1 MKTSIKRFSKRTIS
15 IVLAVMMLVTTLTIG
30 VVSTNAA
37 YTDSDSVGGQT
48 NLHWQGK
55 IYFRAPDTWDIDTY
69 SQVQIDITRTTSDSL
84 SSGDN
89 SFQIYVTTMTRIGD
103 SRLFY
108 GTIDANHKD
117 WGQSEYI
124 AFTANKTKYSENTDQ
139 WGSLKD
145 KNHYYTKPLDY
156 GFNNSSVYYFIQP
169 SNATSNSTTTNY
181 NEVTADYY
189 KSLSEFQN
197 AIKTQQTVQIY
208 TDGVSSG
215 NGGNVS
221 LTSSWPSGEG
231 TSLITESTA
240 NSYGKSSVSYDSAAQ
255 GSKTTLTAT
264 PNTGYKFDGWYDTS
278 GNLISSDTTY
288 TYYVFNAKTL
298 NAKFSISETLYN
310 VTVNSNDESMGT
322 VSPASVQ
329 AGETTNPSIT
339 ATPKEGYDFTG
350 WTATGGASVADENS
364 ATTTVSAT
372 AAGTVTANFAAK
384 QTYAI
389 TVASADNGSVT
400 ADKASA
406 YSGQTVTLTVS
417 PADGYKLE
425 SLAVKDANGGNV
437 TATASSDK
445 TTYTFTM
452 PASAVTVTPTF
463 AEKTTVTLYLKN
475 SANWSKVF
483 VYLWTG
489 STNNN
494 WPGVEI
500 TSNKKPINGVEYYY
514 YELPDDINYTNV
526 IFDAGQGAAQT
537 GTLTISGHTDTYYY
551 DNNKTDE
558 TGWIAFPYD
567 LTITAGENGTVTY
580 DGSTTIEAGSSQT
593 VNINKDTSKTIV
605 ATPNT
610 GYKFTRWTV
619 TGDATVADANSAS
632 TTVTATANGATVTA
646 NFEIVDYTLTK
657 GDTTGGSFTLSTET
671 ANYNDKITVTCTPA
685 TGYKATKVTYVAGT
699 ESNEANLVDNTATF
713 TMPASDVTVNVTFTP
728 EDYAI
733 TTSVTPANSGTISV
747 KKQGGTDDE
756 SITQYNIGDT
766 LVVKADPATG
776 NTLEKV
782 VVTFGDGTTEE
793 FKDQSFTLD
802 MTGKTGTLNIEATF
816 NVATFTGL
824 SANAKYSTDGTNYDN
839 DLSGELVAIADEG
852 SYAGGVS
859 VTAQTLSGYQFVRWY
874 AQPTDGNFDD
884 ESKSATTFH
893 PLKDNAVVTA
903 QYKRLYTVSTTTSG
917 TGLGTVTASETS
929 AVAGT
934 DVTITVDVT
943 NGLFTKLLVDGTEV
957 STSNNTY
964 TLTLNGTND
973 SDNDGIINVEA
984 VLKSDYYIRGTK
996 ELTGTS
1002 ESWVAEDC
1010 NNAKAND
1017 DGTYTITFESVPA
1030 NQELKFKPSKGTDN
1044 KGYVTYLTT
1053 DTLNDSGC
1061 TVTLD
1066 TTDNSNFKFTL
1077 TETSDV
1083 TITFNPTTD
1092 PKTMSVT
1099 AVTSDPNEYEIT
1111 LNDADS
1117 EYKQADATVSTTASR
1132 AGRTVT
1138 VTTSPKDGY
1147 VATVVVTDAEGNQI
1161 EVSNGTFTMPRS
1173 NVTVAVTY
1181 GEKPKHTVTV
1191 IAGVNG
1197 TSYFTY
1203 NGTTTTIAGGTFRTF
1218 QVTDGDTIALR
1229 AEVTDAENYEFEKWY
1244 RDSSDPKPYSDAN
1257 VTGQIITEDVTYT
1270 SSFKEVTGEEL
1281 SGIYLIYAKGNG
1293 NQNSKSDWNN
1303 SLPVYL
1309 KGGRVVAYLPDDLVK
1324 KDQVIYFALS
1334 SSTSADGMYYRDKTL
1349 TVTTEAEYKNYISV
1363 ASNESNMSTN
1373 YKYKFGYLK
1382 INSSGVTAIKFDLG
1396 GYVDGGVTENKY
1408 QVIPTLGEVATS
1420 GVEIKAKDGT
1430 IRESYQ
1436 KFANMADTKFVSG
1449 HVAGSVEH
1457 HSYYDA
1463 ASALVGNTVTI
1474 KTTIDS
1480 AYRSKYYVRGFVVNG
1495 QTYCVNTSPNSSGV
1509 YTLTLPITEDMAGK
1523 TLEVTPVYF
1532 YSDTTDVITFYVRGF
1547 NDKVAEKWGN
1557 TIAAHFWY
1565 NGGSE
1570 KADAAADNKNAHGG
1584 YPGQPL
1590 LNEGGYYY
1598 IQVPKYLNG
1607 NTSKTVTGVTLNNY
1621 VWDDIH
1627 GGLVSGGTGNNCQTY
1642 DFKDFVRLSELSD
1655 TNTVDNI
1662 IFDFK
1667 YRTTTENRKHS
1678 SAPTSTEGNSYTN
1691 GWEYLTDY
1699 YGRNVDIYG
1708 NIVTDDSLTPVY
1720 VVSKGYQSNIDGK
1733 VPSATYGAYATSWT
1747 VYIDGQKKLVENCAA
1762 LINASSQDDSLV
1774 GHPTYITYESS
1785 IYDGSDKGYRCDGR
1799 WYYSRLGDKITA
1811 NVKLQYSETKNGT
1824 YRDDPFKTDSN
1835 VGTTTGTLAY
1845 FTDDDFYGKT
1855 EASGLVDS
1863 SKYFNIN
1870 AETDPYGEYTFL
1882 GWYQEDSDGEM
1893 VLFSTDPTAKVPMAG
1908 NGTYVAR
1915 FYKTPAGSVSINH
1928 KHYSIS
1934 PDVDSESTPALMGG
1948 KGDCLAKVEI
1958 LDENGVVIKTY
1969 DETAGTITIPETY
1982 IRADSTYTLKITL
1995 TSKPAG
2001 INTFW
2006 NTYYD
2011 NAGKYE
2017 TVSTTQGSSSAVT
2030 TVRTR
2035 AINELFDENGDLLY
2049 KYVNYYSDFAP
2060 VAKPYKITFNYTDRF
2075 GASQIYVVKGSLPE
2089 SYITE
2094 NGATLTDEFVM
2105 GKAPYEDNFGE
2116 TIKWDDASIFYG
2128 EADGTLTATVNS
2140 IQTGRTVHLTYRTS
2154 PDEADEIIK
2163 LNYGDLAVQKND
2175 DGSYFKYDS
2184 GKYKYLVEAVESIT
2198 EGDEEIKFSYWE
2210 IFTDAEHTDLVA
2222 KCYSRKFNY
2231 VLYADYYIVPVYD
2244 KASKPMTESGN
2255 KATIQLLEYSRNQWT
2270 DDEGVKSSQTDRLYA
2285 DFQLAFNKDGQLL
2298 NEAEGVT
2305 CGILFEVGTKLDEN
2319 RADAFKDNPE
2329 RFKFETDTEKLK
2341 QSILNGDKRS
2351 DENRNLLKT
2360 EIATSKLSNKNRIE
2374 FYKGFVNSSYNSATD
2389 KYTYTNALYV
2399 IKVYS
2404 YMIDANGDVTLSD
2417 PVYIN
2422 FYDVATMQYTVS

>member
-37 YTDSDSVGGQT
+37 YTDAESVGVSTYFTKGET
-48 NLHWQGK
+48 IFIYKGSSSAYDNNMTVKAWFNKDGSGGSAPTTKALKGSYYYVIVPSDNLN
-55 IYFRAPDTWDIDTY
+55 R
-69 SQVQIDITRTTSDSL
+69 VQIQKFDSNNTWKGSNGDVYQSNRGNDAYNVIQTTNSGESGASWKNETFKFKLNGEYVDWN
-84 SSGDN
+84 GDN
-89 SFQIYVTTMTRIGD
+89 AYEFAD
-103 SRLFY
+103 SGNAIFTC
-108 GTIDANHKD
+108 TITN
-117 WGQSEYI
+117 
-124 AFTANKTKYSENTDQ
+124 FTATKTSY
-139 WGSLKD
+139 
-145 KNHYYTKPLDY
+145 
-156 GFNNSSVYYFIQP
+156 
-169 SNATSNSTTTNY
+169 
-181 NEVTADYY
+181 
-189 KSLSEFQN
+189 EF
-197 AIKTQQTVQIY
+197 KV
-208 TDGVSSG
+208 
-215 NGGNVS
+215 
-221 LTSSWPSGEG
+221 
-231 TSLITESTA
+231 
-240 NSYGKSSVSYDSAAQ
+240 KDSA
-255 GSKTTLTAT
+255 GEWYGNNNTTLDGFTVNDVYTINASFDIST
-264 PNTGYKFDGWYDTS
+264 QALTLTKEKTGS
-278 GNLISSDTTY
+278 
-288 TYYVFNAKTL
+288 A
-298 NAKFSISETLYN
+298 ETLYD
-310 VTVNSNDESMGT
+310 VAVKSNDESMGT

-329 AGETTNPSIT
+329 AGETTNPQIT

-350 WTATGGASVADENS
+350 WTTTGGASVANETS

-389 TVASADNGSVT
+389 TVASADNGSVA

-425 SLAVKDANGGNV
+425 SLAVKAANGDDV

-463 AEKTTVTLYLKN
+463 AEKTTKTLYLKN

-489 STNNN
+489 DTNNI

-526 IFDAGQGAAQT
+526 IFDVGQGATQT

-610 GYKFTRWTV
+610 GYKFTGWTV
-619 TGDATVADANSAS
+619 TGDATVADETSAS

-671 ANYNDKITVTCTPA
+671 ANYNDEITVTCTPNK
-685 TGYKATKVTYVAGT
+685 GYKATKVTYVAGT

-747 KKQGGTDDE
+747 KKQGSPDGE

-782 VVTFGDGTTEE
+782 VVTFGDGTPQE

-802 MTGKTGTLNIEATF
+802 TTGKTGTLNIEATF

-839 DLSGELVAIADEG
+839 DLSNELVAIADEG

-874 AQPTDGNFDD
+874 AQPTDGKFDD

-1161 EVSNGTFTMPRS
+1161 EVNNGTFTMPRS

-1191 IAGVNG
+1191 YAGVNG
-1197 TSYFTY
+1197 TSYFIY
-1203 NGTTTTIAGGTFRTF
+1203 NGTEYAIAGGTFKTF
-1218 QVTDGDTIALR
+1218 SVTEGDKIALR
-1229 AEVTDAENYEFEKWY
+1229 AEVANSDDYTFEKWVRLIESSGETKEY
-1244 RDSSDPKPYSDAN
+1244 TDSSGE
-1257 VTGQIITEDVTYT
+1257 VTNQTINGNVTYT

-1293 NQNSKSDWNN
+1293 NQNNASNWGN
-1303 SLPVYL
+1303 SGDNKNTLPVYL
-1309 KGGRVVAYLPDDLVK
+1309 KGGRVVAYLPDGLVK

-1334 SSTSADGMYYRDKTL
+1334 STTNVNGMYYRDMTL

-1430 IRESYQ
+1430 IRDSYQ

-1509 YTLTLPITEDMAGK
+1509 YTLTLPITEDMAVK

-1547 NDKVAEKWGN
+1547 SDEVAAKWGN

-1565 NGGSE
+1565 NGGHE
-1570 KADAAADNKNAHGG
+1570 DVDATADDKNAHGG

-1621 VWDDIH
+1621 VWDNIH

-1667 YRTTTENRKHS
+1667 YRTTTENRNHS
-1678 SAPTSTEGNSYTN
+1678 SVPTSTEGNSYTN

-1720 VVSKGYQSNIDGK
+1720 VVSKGYQSNKDGK

-1824 YRDDPFKTDSN
+1824 YIDDPFKADSN

-1882 GWYQEDSDGEM
+1882 GWYQEDSDGKM

-2017 TVSTTQGSSSAVT
+2017 TVSATQGSSSAVT

-2060 VAKPYKITFNYTDRF
+2060 VAKPYKITFNYKDRF

-2116 TIKWDDASIFYG
+2116 TIKWNDASISYG

-2140 IQTGRTVHLTYRTS
+2140 IQTGRTVYLTYRTS
-2154 PDEADEIIK
+2154 PDEADEIRE
-2163 LNYGDLAVQKND
+2163 LNYGDLAVEKND
-2175 DGSYFKYDS
+2175 DGTYFKYDS
-2184 GKYKYLVEAVESIT
+2184 GKYKYLAEAVESIT
-2198 EGDEEIKFSYWE
+2198 EGDEEIKFSYWG

-2298 NEAEGVT
+2298 NEADDVT

-2319 RADAFKDNPE
+2319 LADAFKDNPE

-2351 DENRNLLKT
+2351 DEKRNLLKT

-2374 FYKGFVNSSYNSATD
+2374 FYKGFANSSYNSATD

>member
-30 VVSTNAA
+30 VVNTNAA
-37 YTDSDSVGGQT
+37 YTDSDSVG
-48 NLHWQGK
+48 
-55 IYFRAPDTWDIDTY
+55 
-69 SQVQIDITRTTSDSL
+69 
-84 SSGDN
+84 
-89 SFQIYVTTMTRIGD
+89 
-103 SRLFY
+103 
-108 GTIDANHKD
+108 
-117 WGQSEYI
+117 
-124 AFTANKTKYSENTDQ
+124 
-139 WGSLKD
+139 
-145 KNHYYTKPLDY
+145 
-156 GFNNSSVYYFIQP
+156 
-169 SNATSNSTTTNY
+169 TSNSFDKGDTIY
-181 NEVTADYY
+181 FDY
-189 KSLSEFQN
+189 
-197 AIKTQQTVQIY
+197 
-208 TDGVSSG
+208 
-215 NGGNVS
+215 
-221 LTSSWPSGEG
+221 
-231 TSLITESTA
+231 
-240 NSYGKSSVSYDSAAQ
+240 SSVSWWTEASAITVAVFYYQDNDNWCYETNSDNLSDYNIGSNKSNNSLTNYTEVTNISDSVCSVQVPASNL
-255 GSKTTLTAT
+255 GSVRFIRVN
-264 PNTGYKFDGWYDTS
+264 PNAKQQYWNYSARMSVDSRGSNNCVKLSEND
-278 GNLISSDTTY
+278 SSSWTTY
-288 TYYVFNAKTL
+288 TPPVTTYT
-298 NAKFSISETLYN
+298 
-310 VTVNSNDESMGT
+310 VTVTSKDTTMGT

-329 AGETTNPSIT
+329 AGETTNPEIT
-339 ATPKEGYDFTG
+339 ATPKDGYDFTG

-903 QYKRLYTVSTTTSG
+903 RYKRLYTVSTTTSG

-1044 KGYVTYLTT
+1044 EGYVTYLTT

-1161 EVSNGTFTMPRS
+1161 EVNNGTFTMPRS

-1191 IAGVNG
+1191 YAGVNG
-1197 TSYFTY
+1197 TSYFIY
-1203 NGTTTTIAGGTFRTF
+1203 NGTEYAIAGGTFKTF
-1218 QVTDGDTIALR
+1218 SVTEGDKIALR
-1229 AEVTDAENYEFEKWY
+1229 AEVANSDDYTFEKWVRLIESSGETKEY
-1244 RDSSDPKPYSDAN
+1244 TDSSGE
-1257 VTGQIITEDVTYT
+1257 VTNQTINGNVTYT

-1293 NQNSKSDWNN
+1293 NQNNASNWGN
-1303 SLPVYL
+1303 SGDNKNTLPVYL
-1309 KGGRVVAYLPDDLVK
+1309 KGGRVVAYLPDGLVK

-1334 SSTSADGMYYRDKTL
+1334 STTNVNGMYYRDKTL

-1667 YRTTTENRKHS
+1667 YRTTTENRNHS

-2017 TVSTTQGSSSAVT
+2017 TVSATQGSSSAVT

-2060 VAKPYKITFNYTDRF
+2060 VAKPYKITFNYKDRF

-2094 NGATLTDEFVM
+2094 NGATLTNEFVM

-2116 TIKWDDASIFYG
+2116 TIKWNDASISYG

-2140 IQTGRTVHLTYRTS
+2140 IQTGRTVYLTYRTS
-2154 PDEADEIIK
+2154 PDEADEIRE
-2163 LNYGDLAVQKND
+2163 LNYGDLAVEKND
-2175 DGSYFKYDS
+2175 DGTYFKYDS
-2184 GKYKYLVEAVESIT
+2184 GKYKYLAEAVESIT
-2198 EGDEEIKFSYWE
+2198 EGDEEIKFSYWG

-2341 QSILNGDKRS
+2341 QSIKDGKTKS
-2351 DENRNLLKT
+2351 DEDRNLLKT

-2374 FYKGFVNSSYNSATD
+2374 FYKGFANSSYNSATD

>member
-30 VVSTNAA
+30 VVNTNAA
-37 YTDSDSVGGQT
+37 YTDSDSVGATNTTVYFVPALSSATSGYVDSVSGLLKDGYKLRANYKYGSNSNDTWGQT
-48 NLHWQGK
+48 YFTYENSGTYNGYAVYKCNFKDQYDGLYVLQLQIMQDSEVKAQCVAINYTWTSVSNYNGK
-55 IYFRAPDTWDIDTY
+55 LYNGSSWVTLTY
-69 SQVQIDITRTTSDSL
+69 DPVVDKDYYLAGWLNKGS
-84 SSGDN
+84 
-89 SFQIYVTTMTRIGD
+89 VTTAKDEFKFTQSSTD
-103 SRLFY
+103 SNIYTL
-108 GTIDANHKD
+108 
-117 WGQSEYI
+117 EYT
-124 AFTANKTKYSENTDQ
+124 FTDDQ
-139 WGSLKD
+139 GGCQYPVIYDGSTAY
-145 KNHYYTKPLDY
+145 HPATH
-156 GFNNSSVYYFIQP
+156 NSGSGV
-169 SNATSNSTTTNY
+169 AGTTTNTSPGDDPKWKVEAATGVTVTFTFDSSTKVLSW
-181 NEVTADYY
+181 EV
-189 KSLSEFQN
+189 
-197 AIKTQQTVQIY
+197 
-208 TDGVSSG
+208 
-215 NGGNVS
+215 
-221 LTSSWPSGEG
+221 LTED
-231 TSLITESTA
+231 L
-240 NSYGKSSVSYDSAAQ
+240 YD
-255 GSKTTLTAT
+255 
-264 PNTGYKFDGWYDTS
+264 
-278 GNLISSDTTY
+278 
-288 TYYVFNAKTL
+288 
-298 NAKFSISETLYN
+298 
-310 VTVNSNDESMGT
+310 VTVNSNDTTMGT

-339 ATPKEGYDFTG
+339 ATPKDGYDFTG
-350 WTATGGASVADENS
+350 WTTTGGASVADKNS

-425 SLAVKDANGGNV
+425 SLAVKDANGDDV

-463 AEKTTVTLYLKN
+463 AEKTTKTLYLKN

-489 STNNN
+489 DTNNI

-526 IFDAGQGAAQT
+526 IFDAGQGAEQT

-567 LTITAGENGTVTY
+567 LTITAGDNGTVTY

-593 VNINKDTSKTIV
+593 VYIDKDAANSIV

-610 GYKFTRWTV
+610 GYKFTGWTV
-619 TGDATVADANSAS
+619 TGDATVADETSAS

-671 ANYNDKITVTCTPA
+671 ANYNDEITVTCTPNK
-685 TGYKATKVTYVAGT
+685 GYKATKVTYVAGT

-782 VVTFGDGTTEE
+782 VVTFGDGTSQE

-859 VTAQTLSGYQFVRWY
+859 VTAQNLSGYQFVRWY
-874 AQPTDGNFDD
+874 AQPTDGKFDD

-943 NGLFTKLLVDGTEV
+943 NGSFTKLLVNGTEV

-964 TLTLNGTND
+964 ILTLNGTND

-1066 TTDNSNFKFTL
+1066 TNDNSNFKFTL

-1083 TITFNPTTD
+1083 TITFNPTTA

-1111 LNDADS
+1111 LNDAES

-1191 IAGVNG
+1191 YAGVNG
-1197 TSYFTY
+1197 TSYFIY
-1203 NGTTTTIAGGTFRTF
+1203 NGTTTTIAGGTFKTF
-1218 QVTDGDTIALR
+1218 SVTEGDKIALR
-1229 AEVTDAENYEFEKWY
+1229 AEVANSDDYTFEKWVRLIESSGETKEY
-1244 RDSSDPKPYSDAN
+1244 TDSSGE
-1257 VTGQIITEDVTYT
+1257 VTNQTINGNVTYT

-1293 NQNSKSDWNN
+1293 NQNSKSNWNN

-1334 SSTSADGMYYRDKTL
+1334 SSTSADDMYYRDKTL

-1382 INSSGVTAIKFDLG
+1382 INSSGVTAIKLDLG
-1396 GYVDGGVTENKY
+1396 GYYNNGVTENKY

-1430 IRESYQ
+1430 IRDSYQ

-1457 HSYYDA
+1457 YSYYDA

-1547 NDKVAEKWGN
+1547 SDEVAAKWGN

-1565 NGGSE
+1565 NGGHE
-1570 KADAAADNKNAHGG
+1570 DVDATADDKNAHGG

-1621 VWDDIH
+1621 VWDNIH

-1667 YRTTTENRKHS
+1667 YRTTTENRNHS
-1678 SAPTSTEGNSYTN
+1678 SVPTSTEGNSYTN

-1720 VVSKGYQSNIDGK
+1720 VVSKGYQSNKDGK

-1824 YRDDPFKTDSN
+1824 YIDDPFKADSN

-1882 GWYQEDSDGEM
+1882 GWYQEDSDGKM

-2011 NAGKYE
+2011 NAGTYE
-2017 TVSTTQGSSSAVT
+2017 TVSATESQGSSSAVT

-2035 AINELFDENGDLLY
+2035 TIQSLFDDNGDLLY

-2060 VAKPYKITFNYTDRF
+2060 VAKPYKITFNYKDRF

-2116 TIKWDDASIFYG
+2116 TIKWNDASISYG

-2154 PDEADEIIK
+2154 PDEADEIRE
-2163 LNYGDLAVQKND
+2163 LNYGDLAVEKND
-2175 DGSYFKYDS
+2175 DGTYFKYDS
-2184 GKYKYLVEAVESIT
+2184 GKYKYLAEAVESIT
-2198 EGDEEIKFSYWE
+2198 EGDEEIKFSYWG

-2298 NEAEGVT
+2298 NEADDVT

-2319 RADAFKDNPE
+2319 LADAFKDNPE

-2351 DENRNLLKT
+2351 DEKRNLLKT

-2374 FYKGFVNSSYNSATD
+2374 FYKGFANSSYNSATD

>member
-30 VVSTNAA
+30 VVNTNAA
-37 YTDSDSVGGQT
+37 YTDSDSVGVSGYFT
-48 NLHWQGK
+48 KGETIFIYKGSTSAYDDNATVKAWFNLDGK
-55 IYFRAPDTWDIDTY
+55 DGSAPTTKALKGSYYYVIVPSDNLNR
-69 SQVQIDITRTTSDSL
+69 VQIQRFTSDGTWKGSNGDVYQNARGNDAYNVIQTTNSG
-84 SSGDN
+84 SSGASWKNETFKFKLNGEYVDWNSDN
-89 SFQIYVTTMTRIGD
+89 AY
-103 SRLFY
+103 
-108 GTIDANHKD
+108 
-117 WGQSEYI
+117 E
-124 AFTANKTKYSENTDQ
+124 FTD
-139 WGSLKD
+139 
-145 KNHYYTKPLDY
+145 
-156 GFNNSSVYYFIQP
+156 
-169 SNATSNSTTTNY
+169 
-181 NEVTADYY
+181 
-189 KSLSEFQN
+189 
-197 AIKTQQTVQIY
+197 
-208 TDGVSSG
+208 SG
-215 NGGNVS
+215 NGIFTCTITNFTAAKTSYEFKVKDSVGEWYGN
-221 LTSSWPSGEG
+221 
-231 TSLITESTA
+231 
-240 NSYGKSSVSYDSAAQ
+240 NN
-255 GSKTTLTAT
+255 TTLDGFTVNDIYTINASFDIST
-264 PNTGYKFDGWYDTS
+264 QTLTLSKEKTGS
-278 GNLISSDTTY
+278 
-288 TYYVFNAKTL
+288 A
-298 NAKFSISETLYN
+298 ETLYDIT
-310 VTVNSNDESMGT
+310 VTSNDTTMGT
-322 VSPASVQ
+322 VSASSVQ
-329 AGETTNPSIT
+329 AGETTNPTIT
-339 ATPKEGYDFTG
+339 ATPLDGYEFDN
-350 WTATGGASVADENS
+350 WTTTGGASVASANS

-372 AAGTVTANFAAK
+372 AAGTVTANFRAK

-389 TVASADNGSVT
+389 TVADAANGSVT
-400 ADKASA
+400 ADKSSA
-406 YSGQTVTLTVS
+406 YAGQTVTLTVS
-417 PADGYKLE
+417 PNTGYKLE
-425 SLAVKDANGGNV
+425 SLTV
-437 TATASSDK
+437 TQADGSTVTVTDNS
-445 TTYTFTM
+445 FFM
-452 PASAVTVTPTF
+452 PASAVTVTPVF
-463 AEKTTVTLYLKN
+463 AEKTMVRYYFLKNGKSASWDKLYL
-475 SANWSKVF
+475 
-483 VYLWTG
+483 YLYKDSG
-489 STNNN
+489 SNNHD
-494 WPGVEI
+494 WPGKAFETEAYTYNNI
-500 TSNKKPINGVEYYY
+500 TYSSTVIN
-514 YELPDDINYTNV
+514 NT
-526 IFDAGQGAAQT
+526 
-537 GTLTISGHTDTYYY
+537 TYYY
-551 DNNKTDE
+551 IEFDPEVVSFKYAIMNQGNDTNQSGTQELTTDRQ
-558 TGWIAFPYD
+558 GKVFDYDQDKWINLPVSYT
-567 LTITAGENGTVTY
+567 LSITAGENGTVTY
-580 DGSTTIEAGSSQT
+580 DNSTTVAAGETKSVSISS
-593 VNINKDTSKTIV
+593 DAKTIV

-610 GYKFTRWTV
+610 GYNFTGWTV
-619 TGDATVADANSAS
+619 TGDATVANAKSAS
-632 TTVTATANGATVTA
+632 TTVTATADGATVTA
-646 NFEIVDYTLTK
+646 NFEIADYTLTK
-657 GDTTGGSFTLSTET
+657 GEVSNGSFTISKEI
-671 ANYNDKITVTCTPA
+671 ANYNDEITVDCTPA

-699 ESNEANLVDNTATF
+699 ESKEANLVDNTATF

-728 EDYAI
+728 VDYAI

-747 KKQGGTDDE
+747 KKQGGTDAE
-756 SITQYNIGDT
+756 SITQYNIGDE
-766 LVVKADPATG
+766 LVVKVDPATG

-782 VVTFGDGTTEE
+782 VVTYGDGS
-793 FKDQSFTLD
+793 FKTYTDAEFTLN
-802 MTGKTGTLNIEATF
+802 MIGKTGALNIEATF

-839 DLSGELVAIADEG
+839 DLSNEAVTIAEEG

-859 VTAQTLSGYQFVRWY
+859 VTAQTLNGYQFVGWD

-884 ESKSATTFH
+884 PSKSATTFH

-903 QYKRLYTVSTTTSG
+903 QYKRLYTVTTTASG
-917 TGLGTVTASETS
+917 TGLGTVTASES
-929 AVAGT
+929 KAVAGT
-934 DVTITVDVT
+934 DVTITVEVT
-943 NGLFTKLLVDGTEV
+943 NGSLSKLLVDGTEV
-957 STSNNTY
+957 TASNNTY

-973 SDNDGIINVEA
+973 SDNNGIINVEA
-984 VLKSDYYIRGTK
+984 VFKSDYYIRGTK
-996 ELTGTS
+996 ELTKTS
-1002 ESWVAEDC
+1002 SSWVAEDC
-1010 NNAKAND
+1010 NNAKANG

-1030 NQELKFKPSKGTDN
+1030 SSFDFKPWQDTNSDN
-1044 KGYVTYLTT
+1044 GNWFDYGYFSEPSY
-1053 DTLNDSGC
+1053 SGC
-1061 TVTLD
+1061 TLAKSD
-1066 TTDNSNFKFTL
+1066 SDNNFKLTL

-1083 TITFNPTTD
+1083 TITFNPTDKVLT
-1092 PKTMSVT
+1092 VT
-1099 AVTSDPNEYEIT
+1099 AVTSDPNEYEIN
-1111 LNDADS
+1111 LVDEDS
-1117 EYKQADATVSTTASR
+1117 EYKQADATVSATASR
-1132 AGRTVT
+1132 AGRTIT

-1147 VATVVVTDAEGNQI
+1147 AATVVVTDADDNQI
-1161 EVSNGTFTMPRS
+1161 EVSGGTFTMPHS
-1173 NVTVAVTY
+1173 NVTVTVTY

-1191 IAGVNG
+1191 MAGVNG
-1197 TSYFTY
+1197 TSYFIY
-1203 NGTTTTIAGGTFRTF
+1203 NGTEYAIAGGTFKTF
-1218 QVTDGDTIALR
+1218 SVTEGDKIALR
-1229 AEVTDAENYEFEKWY
+1229 AEVANSDDYTFEKWVRLIESSGETKEY
-1244 RDSSDPKPYSDAN
+1244 TDSSGE
-1257 VTGQIITEDVTYT
+1257 VTNQTINGNVTYT

-1293 NQNSKSDWNN
+1293 NQNSKSNWNN

-1373 YKYKFGYLK
+1373 YKYKFGYLE

-1396 GYVDGGVTENKY
+1396 GYYNNGVTENTY

-1430 IRESYQ
+1430 IRSGFQ
-1436 KFANMADTKFVSG
+1436 KFANMANTQFVAG
-1449 HVAGSVEH
+1449 HVTGSVEH
-1457 HSYYDA
+1457 HTYYDA

-1480 AYRSKYYVRGFVVNG
+1480 AYSDKYYVRGFVVNG

-1570 KADAAADNKNAHGG
+1570 QADAAADNKNAHGG
-1584 YPGQPL
+1584 YPGQPM

-1667 YRTTTENRKHS
+1667 YRTTTENRTHS

-1708 NIVTDDSLTPVY
+1708 NIVTNDSLTPVY

-1785 IYDGSDKGYRCDGR
+1785 IYDGTDKGYRCDGR

-1811 NVKLQYSETKNGT
+1811 NVKIQYSETKNGT
-1824 YRDDPFKTDSN
+1824 YLDDPFKTDSN
-1835 VGTTTGTLAY
+1835 VGTTSGTLAY

-1934 PDVDSESTPALMGG
+1934 PDVDSASTPALKGG

-1958 LDENGVVIKTY
+1958 LDENGTVIRTY

-2001 INTFW
+2001 INTFY

-2011 NAGKYE
+2011 NAGTYE
-2017 TVSTTQGSSSAVT
+2017 TVSSSDSQGSSSAVT
-2030 TVRTR
+2030 TVREK
-2035 AINELFDENGDLLY
+2035 AIKELFDDNGDLLY
-2049 KYVNYYSDFAP
+2049 KYVNYYSDF
-2060 VAKPYKITFNYTDRF
+2060 VSVDKPYKITFNYTDRF
-2075 GASQIYVVKGSLPE
+2075 GKDQIYVVKGSLPE

-2105 GKAPYEDNFGE
+2105 SKAPYEDNFGE
-2116 TIKWDDASIFYG
+2116 TIKWDDTSIVINN
-2128 EADGTLTATVNS
+2128 DGDTLIATVQS
-2140 IQTGRTVHLTYRTS
+2140 DQTGRIVYLTYQTS
-2154 PDEADEIIK
+2154 PDVPSDTME
-2163 LNYGDLAVQKND
+2163 LNYGDLAVEKND
-2175 DGSYFKYDS
+2175 DGTYFTYDS
-2184 GKYKYLVEAVESIT
+2184 GKYKYLVEAVESIK
-2198 EGDEEIKFSYWE
+2198 EGDKEIKFSYWE
-2210 IFTDAEHTDLVA
+2210 IYTDAAHTDLVA

-2231 VLYADYYIVPVYD
+2231 VLYADYYIVPKYIED
-2244 KASKPMTESGN
+2244 SKPMTESGN
-2255 KATIQLLEYSRNQWT
+2255 QATIQLLEYSRNQWT
-2270 DDEGVKSSQTDRLYA
+2270 DDEGVKSSKTDLLYA
-2285 DFQLAFNKDGQLL
+2285 DFQLAFNNNGQLL
-2298 NEAEGVT
+2298 NENSDVT
-2305 CGILFEVGTKLDEN
+2305 CGILFEVGDKLSETN
-2319 RADAFKDNPE
+2319 AEAFKNNSAS
-2329 RFKFETDTEKLK
+2329 FTFETDTEKLK
-2341 QSILNGDKRS
+2341 QSILKGETKS
-2351 DENRNLLKT
+2351 EEKRNLLKT
-2360 EIATSKLSNKNRIE
+2360 EIATSDLSNKNRIE
-2374 FYKGFVNSSYNSATD
+2374 FYKGFANSKYYSETD
-2389 KYTYTNALYV
+2389 KYDYTNALYL

-2404 YMIDANGDVTLSD
+2404 YMIDADNNVTLSD

>member
-37 YTDSDSVGGQT
+37 YTDAESVGVSTYFTKGET
-48 NLHWQGK
+48 IFIYKGSSSAYDNNMTVKAWFNKDGSGGSAPTTKALKGSYYYVIVPSDNLN
-55 IYFRAPDTWDIDTY
+55 R
-69 SQVQIDITRTTSDSL
+69 VQIQKFDSNNTWKGLNGDVYQSNRGNDAYNVIQTTNSGESGASWKNETFKFKLNGEYVDWN
-84 SSGDN
+84 GDN
-89 SFQIYVTTMTRIGD
+89 AYEFAD
-103 SRLFY
+103 SGNAIFTC
-108 GTIDANHKD
+108 TITN
-117 WGQSEYI
+117 
-124 AFTANKTKYSENTDQ
+124 FTATKTSY
-139 WGSLKD
+139 
-145 KNHYYTKPLDY
+145 
-156 GFNNSSVYYFIQP
+156 
-169 SNATSNSTTTNY
+169 
-181 NEVTADYY
+181 
-189 KSLSEFQN
+189 EF
-197 AIKTQQTVQIY
+197 KV
-208 TDGVSSG
+208 
-215 NGGNVS
+215 
-221 LTSSWPSGEG
+221 
-231 TSLITESTA
+231 
-240 NSYGKSSVSYDSAAQ
+240 KDSA
-255 GSKTTLTAT
+255 GEWYGNNNTTLDGFTVNDVYTINASFDIST
-264 PNTGYKFDGWYDTS
+264 QALTLTKEKTGS
-278 GNLISSDTTY
+278 
-288 TYYVFNAKTL
+288 A
-298 NAKFSISETLYN
+298 ETLYD
-310 VTVNSNDESMGT
+310 VAVKSNDESMGT

-329 AGETTNPSIT
+329 AGETTNPQIT

-350 WTATGGASVADENS
+350 WT
-364 ATTTVSAT
+364 
-372 AAGTVTANFAAK
+372 
-384 QTYAI
+384 
-389 TVASADNGSVT
+389 
-400 ADKASA
+400 
-406 YSGQTVTLTVS
+406 
-417 PADGYKLE
+417 
-425 SLAVKDANGGNV
+425 
-437 TATASSDK
+437 
-445 TTYTFTM
+445 
-452 PASAVTVTPTF
+452 
-463 AEKTTVTLYLKN
+463 
-475 SANWSKVF
+475 
-483 VYLWTG
+483 
-489 STNNN
+489 
-494 WPGVEI
+494 
-500 TSNKKPINGVEYYY
+500 
-514 YELPDDINYTNV
+514 
-526 IFDAGQGAAQT
+526 
-537 GTLTISGHTDTYYY
+537 
-551 DNNKTDE
+551 
-558 TGWIAFPYD
+558 
-567 LTITAGENGTVTY
+567 
-580 DGSTTIEAGSSQT
+580 
-593 VNINKDTSKTIV
+593 
-605 ATPNT
+605 
-610 GYKFTRWTV
+610 V
-619 TGDATVADANSAS
+619 TGDATVADETSAS

-671 ANYNDKITVTCTPA
+671 ANYNDEITVTCTPNK
-685 TGYKATKVTYVAGT
+685 GYKATKVTYVAGT

-733 TTSVTPANSGTISV
+733 STSVTPANSGTISV
-747 KKQGGTDDE
+747 KKQGSPDGE

-782 VVTFGDGTTEE
+782 VVTFGDGTPQE

-874 AQPTDGNFDD
+874 AQPTDGKFDD

-984 VLKSDYYIRGTK
+984 VFESFYYINGD
-996 ELTGTS
+996 EAFTGVDWEAGDS
-1002 ESWVAEDC
+1002 NRAQ
-1010 NNAKAND
+1010 ANG
-1017 DGTYTITFESVPA
+1017 DGTYTVVFENVS
-1030 NQELKFKPSKGTDN
+1030 EGTYGFKPYYNNGTSEEWYDYTVISKFE
-1044 KGYVTYLTT
+1044 GYEVTNAGGSYNNISI
-1053 DTLNDSGC
+1053 TLN
-1061 TVTLD
+1061 
-1066 TTDNSNFKFTL
+1066 
-1077 TETSDV
+1077 EASDV
-1083 TITFNPTTD
+1083 TITFNPTDKVLT
-1092 PKTMSVT
+1092 VT
-1099 AVTSDPNEYEIT
+1099 AVTSDPIEYEIT
-1111 LNDADS
+1111 LDDADS

-1161 EVSNGTFTMPRS
+1161 EVNNGTFTMPRS

-1191 IAGVNG
+1191 YAGVNG
-1197 TSYFTY
+1197 TSYFIY
-1203 NGTTTTIAGGTFRTF
+1203 NGTEYAIAGGTFKTF
-1218 QVTDGDTIALR
+1218 SVTEGDKIALR
-1229 AEVTDAENYEFEKWY
+1229 AEVANSDDYTFEKWVRLIESSGETKEY
-1244 RDSSDPKPYSDAN
+1244 TDSSGE
-1257 VTGQIITEDVTYT
+1257 VTNQTINGNVTYT

-1293 NQNSKSDWNN
+1293 NQNNASNWGN
-1303 SLPVYL
+1303 SGDNKNTLPVYL
-1309 KGGRVVAYLPDDLVK
+1309 KGGRVVAYLPDGLVK

-1334 SSTSADGMYYRDKTL
+1334 STTNVNGMYYRDMTL

-1430 IRESYQ
+1430 IRDSYQ

-1547 NDKVAEKWGN
+1547 SDEVAAKWGN

-1565 NGGSE
+1565 NGGHE
-1570 KADAAADNKNAHGG
+1570 DVDATADDKNAHGG

-1621 VWDDIH
+1621 VWDNIH

-1667 YRTTTENRKHS
+1667 YRTTTENRNHS
-1678 SAPTSTEGNSYTN
+1678 SVPTSTEGNSYTN

-1720 VVSKGYQSNIDGK
+1720 VVSKGYQSNKDGK

-1824 YRDDPFKTDSN
+1824 YIDDPFKADSN

-1882 GWYQEDSDGEM
+1882 GWYQEDSDGKM

-2017 TVSTTQGSSSAVT
+2017 TVSATQGSSSAVT

-2060 VAKPYKITFNYTDRF
+2060 VAKPYKITFNYKDRF

-2116 TIKWDDASIFYG
+2116 TIKWNDASISYG

-2154 PDEADEIIK
+2154 PDEADEIRE
-2163 LNYGDLAVQKND
+2163 LNYGDLAVEKND
-2175 DGSYFKYDS
+2175 DGTYFKYDS
-2184 GKYKYLVEAVESIT
+2184 GKYKYLAEAVESIT
-2198 EGDEEIKFSYWE
+2198 EGDEEIKFSYWG

-2298 NEAEGVT
+2298 NEADDVT

-2319 RADAFKDNPE
+2319 LADAFKDNPE

-2351 DENRNLLKT
+2351 DEKRNLLKT

-2374 FYKGFVNSSYNSATD
+2374 FYKGFANSSYNSATD